1 MTAKTPNPWF
11 TVFLLA
17 LVFACSQLDRQIM
30 GILLEPIKHDL
41 KASDSQ
47 MGFLVGLAFAVF
59 YTFLGIPVA
68 MLADRGNRKNI
79 IAASIILWSG
89 MTALC
94 GSAMTYTQM
103 ALARIGVAVGE
114 AGSGPAS
121 VSIISSLFDE
131 RSRATAIGFF
141 FMGSSIG
148 VLLAFLGGGFLS
160 AEIGW
165 RTTFVVIGLPG
176 IVVGIIVLIFLKEP
190 PRPQGLSS
198 EPVSLGETVR
208 CMAGNPAT
216 RHLLAGNSLAGFVSY
231 GLILWVPSFLVRS
244 HGLAPAQVGLTLAL
258 STGVGGALGAV
269 LSGRVSDWAGKH
281 GLAWRPWSIAIAK
294 LLCVPLLLGFLL
306 SDSIVV
312 AMAFYIIPAVI
323 GGFFLAPTAALV
335 QQLVDVR
342 MRAVAAAI
350 LSFLINIVG
359 MGMGPQG
366 VGLLSDAL
374 APSLGA
380 SSLRYALAAF
390 VCVNLW
396 SAFHFWRAGTVL
408 KQQPVP
414 PQAEARLSR

>member
-1 MTAKTPNPWF
+1 MTAKTSSPWF

-68 MLADRGNRKNI
+68 ILADRGNRKNI

-190 PRPQGLSS
+190 ARPQGLSS

-281 GLAWRPWSIAIAK
+281 GLAWRSWSIAIAK

-350 LSFLINIVG
+350 FSFLLNIVG

-396 SAFHFWRAGTVL
+396 SAFHFWRAGMAL
-408 KQQPVP
+408 KQQQVP
-414 PQAEARLSR
+414 PQAEAGVSR